1 MLAARNSTANRSL
14 IIFPS
19 IRKQSHKR
27 ELSSNI
33 HGSEPVLQ
41 SELNL
46 TCGRR
51 RCGDLAETGT
61 DCDRWNSQIRVIQG
75 IEELRTELQGLA
87 LCQTEILCEAEVDG
101 CEPWPAQNS
110 YTRIAECLERD
121 ESILARVRL

>member
-14 IIFPS
+14 IRFPL
-19 IRKQSHKR
+19 IRKQSQRH

-46 TCGRR
+46 ARRRR
-51 RCGDLAETGT
+51 RCGDLPESGA

-87 LCQTEILCEAEVDG
+87 LCQAEILGEAEVDG

-110 YTRIAECLERD
+110 HTRIPECLERD
-121 ESILARVRL
+121 ESLLARVRL